1 MIQVNQ
7 LKKHF
12 KIRKRKAGILGSI
25 QALIKSETETIKAV
39 DAINF
44 KIDSGEL
51 VGYIGPNG
59 AGKSTTIKMLTGILT
74 PTSGD
79 ILVNGI
85 NPSKERKQNAYQIG
99 VVFGQRTQL
108 WIDLPVEESFDLLK
122 TIYKIDNKVYKKK
135 LDFFF
140 ELLGIHEFFKQQA
153 RKLSLGQRM
162 KADLAA
168 SLLHSPSILFLDEPT
183 IGLDIIVKE
192 KVREFIREI
201 NREEKVT
208 VILTTH
214 DIQDIEYLA
223 NRIMI
228 IDKGNIV
235 YDGNLTNFNSLV
247 GNDSL
252 IDVHFASPVREL
264 EVPSPFTV
272 KEKKSE
278 TNYTL
283 ISPEN
288 EPLSSLLEILQKK
301 NTKIQEINRQKPDL
315 AIALKKMYEGRAE
328 L

>member
-1 MIQVNQ
+1 MIKVTH
-7 LKKHF
+7 LSKHF
-12 KIRKRKAGILGSI
+12 KIKKRRPGIIGSI
-25 QALIKSETETIKAV
+25 QALVKTETDTIKAV
-39 DAINF
+39 DDITFHIN
-44 KIDSGEL
+44 SGEL

-74 PTSGD
+74 PTTGN
-79 ILVNGI
+79 ILVNDI
-85 NPSKERKQNAYQIG
+85 NPSKERKKNAYQIG

-108 WIDLPVEESFDLLK
+108 WTDLPVEESFDLLK
-122 TIYKIDNKVYKKK
+122 SIYKIDDKVYKQK
-135 LDFFF
+135 LEFFF
-140 ELLGIHEFFKQQA
+140 DLLGLKDFFKQQA

-168 SLLHSPSILFLDEPT
+168 SLIHSPSVLFLDEPT

-201 NREEKVT
+201 NHESKVT

-228 IDKGNIV
+228 IDKGKIV
-235 YDGNLTNFNSLV
+235 YDGNLSNFNSLV
-247 GNDSL
+247 GNDSF
-252 IDVHFASPVREL
+252 IDIHFASPIGNL
-264 EVPSPFTV
+264 EIPLPFQI

-283 ISPEN
+283 IAPEN
-288 EPLSSLLEILQKK
+288 EPLSSLLQILQNQKVP
-301 NTKIQEINRQKPDL
+301 IQEINRQKPDL
-315 AIALKKMYEGRAE
+315 AVALKTMYEGRNE